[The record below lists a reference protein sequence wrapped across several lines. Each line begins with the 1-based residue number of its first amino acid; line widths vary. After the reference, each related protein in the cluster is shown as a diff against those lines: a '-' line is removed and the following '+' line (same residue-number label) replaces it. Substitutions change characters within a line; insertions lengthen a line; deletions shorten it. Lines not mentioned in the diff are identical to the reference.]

1 MGTSCVPLYLSA
13 GACTWENL
21 DLAELRDRGT
31 KPGDPLDDVARMV
44 AASLEVQKYL
54 ASSSRIP
61 TDGSSAC
68 EMQRRRF
75 KALIS

>member
-31 KPGDPLDDVARMV
+31 KPGDPLDDVARM
-44 AASLEVQKYL
+44 EVQKYL

>member
-1 MGTSCVPLYLSA
+1 MGTSCVSLYLSA

-21 DLAELRDRGT
+21 DLAELRDRRT
-31 KPGDPLDDVARMV
+31 KPGDPLDDVVRV
-44 AASLEVQKYL
+44 VGASQEIQKYL

-61 TDGSSAC
+61 TGASSAC